1 MPTPVHSKKQ
11 VVLLGGFDLSLNTNN
26 KQGEESSDT
35 HDVTGYG
42 TDAHVFAVGLDNGK
56 GTLSGFYDSTAGT
69 GPRAV
74 IKGLRAARAATTLIS
89 RPEGTG
95 SGLPQDTVSVI
106 IEKYTETA
114 PVADMITW
122 SCDLQYS
129 GTVDSTPQP

>member
-11 VVLLGGFDLSLNTNN
+11 VIIINGVDLSLSVNN
-26 KQGEESSDT
+26 RQGEESSDT

-42 TDAHVFAVGLDNGK
+42 VDAHLFAVGLDNGK
-56 GTLSGFYDSTAGT
+56 GTISGFYDSTAGT

-74 IKGLRAARAATTLIS
+74 LKAIRALRAPVTFIS

-95 SGLPQDTVSVI
+95 SGLPQDSVTVIV
-106 IEKYTETA
+106 EKYTETA

-122 SCDLQYS
+122 SADLQYS